1 MVYKMKKILK
11 IIEIIFLLIIPIG
24 LIFVNG
30 WIDFFGYALT
40 VNEKNNMTVNEL
52 LEDEFIHCK
61 NPKMIIVES
70 KYKEDDIVKI
80 VTEELKVE
88 EYMSNSESEFIK
100 YMEENGIDI
109 YDTWNKIR
117 FIYILIAAIILFFRK
132 LSENVDMFGK
142 FEERDN

>member
-1 MVYKMKKILK
+1 MKKILK
-11 IIEIIFLLIIPIG
+11 IIEIIFLIIIPII

-30 WIDFFGYALT
+30 WIDFFGYALI
-40 VNEKNNMTVNEL
+40 VDEKNNMIINEL
-52 LEDEFIHCK
+52 LEEEFINCK
-61 NPKMIIVES
+61 NPKVIIVEN

-80 VTEELKVE
+80 VTNKLKVE

-117 FIYILIAAIILFFRK
+117 FIYILVAAILIFFRK
-132 LSENVDMFGK
+132 LSENADMFGK

>member
-1 MVYKMKKILK
+1 MKKILK
-11 IIEIIFLLIIPIG
+11 IIEIIFLLIIPII

-30 WIDFFGYALT
+30 WIDFFGYELI
-40 VNEKNNMTVNEL
+40 VDEKNNMIINEL
-52 LEDEFIHCK
+52 LEEEFINCK
-61 NPKMIIVES
+61 NPKIIIVEN

-80 VTEELKVE
+80 VTNKLKVE

-117 FIYILIAAIILFFRK
+117 FIYILVTAILIFFRK
-132 LSENVDMFGK
+132 LSENADMFGK

>member
-1 MVYKMKKILK
+1 MKKILK
-11 IIEIIFLLIIPIG
+11 IIEIIFLLIIPII

-30 WIDFFGYALT
+30 WIDFFGYALI
-40 VNEKNNMTVNEL
+40 VDEKNNMIINEL
-52 LEDEFIHCK
+52 LEEEFINCK
-61 NPKMIIVES
+61 NPKVIIVEN

-80 VTEELKVE
+80 VTNKLKVE

-117 FIYILIAAIILFFRK
+117 FIYILVAAILIFFRK
-132 LSENVDMFGK
+132 LSENADMFGK

>member
-1 MVYKMKKILK
+1 MKKILK
-11 IIEIIFLLIIPIG
+11 IIEIIFLIIIPII

-30 WIDFFGYALT
+30 WIDFFGYALI
-40 VNEKNNMTVNEL
+40 VDEKNNMIINEL
-52 LEDEFIHCK
+52 LEEEFINCK
-61 NPKMIIVES
+61 NPKIIIVEN

-80 VTEELKVE
+80 VTNKLKVE

-117 FIYILIAAIILFFRK
+117 FIYILVAAILIFFRK
-132 LSENVDMFGK
+132 LSENADMFGK

>member
-1 MVYKMKKILK
+1 MKKILK
-11 IIEIIFLLIIPIG
+11 IIEIIFLLIIPII

-30 WIDFFGYALT
+30 WIDFFGYELI
-40 VNEKNNMTVNEL
+40 VDEKNNMIINEL
-52 LEDEFIHCK
+52 LEEEFINCK
-61 NPKMIIVES
+61 NPKVIIVEN

-80 VTEELKVE
+80 VTNKLKVE

-117 FIYILIAAIILFFRK
+117 FIYILVAAILIFFRK
-132 LSENVDMFGK
+132 LSENADMFGK

>member
-1 MVYKMKKILK
+1 MKKILK
-11 IIEIIFLLIIPIG
+11 IIEIIFLLIIPII

-30 WIDFFGYALT
+30 WIDFFGYALI
-40 VNEKNNMTVNEL
+40 VDEKNNMIINEL
-52 LEDEFIHCK
+52 LEEEFINCK
-61 NPKMIIVES
+61 NPKIIMVEN

-80 VTEELKVE
+80 VTNKLKVE

-117 FIYILIAAIILFFRK
+117 FIYILVAAILIFFRK
-132 LSENVDMFGK
+132 LSENADMFGK

>member
-1 MVYKMKKILK
+1 MKKILK
-11 IIEIIFLLIIPIG
+11 IIEIIFLLIIPII

-30 WIDFFGYALT
+30 WIDFFGYALI
-40 VNEKNNMTVNEL
+40 VDEKNNMIINEL
-52 LEDEFIHCK
+52 LEEEFINCK
-61 NPKMIIVES
+61 NPKIIIVEN

-80 VTEELKVE
+80 VTNKLKVE

-117 FIYILIAAIILFFRK
+117 FIYILVAAILIFFRK
-132 LSENVDMFGK
+132 LSENADMFGK

>member
-1 MVYKMKKILK
+1 MKKILK
-11 IIEIIFLLIIPIG
+11 IIEIIFLLIIPII

-30 WIDFFGYALT
+30 WIDFFGYELI
-40 VNEKNNMTVNEL
+40 VDEKNNMIINEL
-52 LEDEFIHCK
+52 LEEEFINCK
-61 NPKMIIVES
+61 NPKIIIVEN

-80 VTEELKVE
+80 VTNKLKVE

-117 FIYILIAAIILFFRK
+117 FIYILVAAILIFFRK
-132 LSENVDMFGK
+132 LSENADMFGK